1 MSRIRVALGGIE
13 IEYEGEQSFIE
24 DSLLTLAERLISM
37 NGGVTPLR
45 SKFERTDT
53 PKSDLEAST
62 NTIAQIIV
70 AKTGTDLALAAV
82 AKINI
87 VRNIPAAS
95 RQEILEEM
103 KQATTYYKDTYASN
117 LSSYLNTLVRSRKV
131 NLVSR
136 ATYALA
142 AAERAKLEGVLA
154 SAP

>member
-24 DSLLTLAERLISM
+24 DSLLTLAERLISLS
-37 NGGVTPLR
+37 GGATLARPKPDA
-45 SKFERTDT
+45 SDSA
-53 PKSDLEAST
+53 KSDLEAST
-62 NTIAQIIV
+62 NTIAQIIA

-87 VRNIPAAS
+87 VRGIPAAS
-95 RQEILEEM
+95 RQEILDEM
-103 KQATTYYKDTYASN
+103 KQATTYYKETYASN
-117 LSSYLNTLVRSRKV
+117 LSSYLNTLVKSRKV

-142 AAERAKLEGVLA
+142 AAERAKLEGTLA
-154 SAP
+154 SAL